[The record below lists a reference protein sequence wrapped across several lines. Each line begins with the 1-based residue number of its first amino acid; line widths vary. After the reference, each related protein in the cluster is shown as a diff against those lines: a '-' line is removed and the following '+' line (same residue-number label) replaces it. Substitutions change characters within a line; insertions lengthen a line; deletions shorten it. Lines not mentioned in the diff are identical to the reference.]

1 MRFQNILA
9 YFRKKKEQ
17 PEQTEEEKEK
27 ERQQRRNEEH
37 HNSVLSDIQSLSNS
51 DTRHLS
57 NNELKSILEDLW
69 SSMELSLTMYKKI
82 KWIEDELSSYWKID
96 KDYDLRV
103 HLEIERIV
111 YERTFEFLYKWKNIK
126 IEIKPC
132 VIQF

>member
-9 YFRKKKEQ
+9 YFGKKKEQ
-17 PEQTEEEKEK
+17 IEEQTEEEKE
-27 ERQQRRNEEH
+27 RQRRRNEEH
-37 HNSVLSDIQSLSNS
+37 HNSVLSKIQSLSNS

-57 NNELKSILEDLW
+57 NNELRYILEDIW
-69 SSMELSLTMYKKI
+69 NSMELSLTMYKES
-82 KWIEDELSSYWKID
+82 KWIEEELSLYWKID

-111 YERTFEFLYKWKNIK
+111 YERTSEFLYKWKNMK